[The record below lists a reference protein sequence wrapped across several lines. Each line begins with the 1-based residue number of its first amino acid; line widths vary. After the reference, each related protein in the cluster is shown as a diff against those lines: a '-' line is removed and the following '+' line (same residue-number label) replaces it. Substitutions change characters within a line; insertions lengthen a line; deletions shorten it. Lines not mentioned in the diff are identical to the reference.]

1 MYSINEIV
9 SAEISKQLHDG
20 KRIISI
26 KLPTHEDF
34 NEFLNV
40 QDFDIYFWDDV
51 NKKVRFKPKN
61 INVIIKWFIW
71 LVKVALFVL
80 QCVFVWQISILTIF
94 NLSLECSSLGRNLST
109 NDKFDKGLVLSISKH
124 IKIHKRP
131 RKRYRKIKKAI
142 CIIIDD
148 KTPSEQRN
156 SALILA
162 DLINNKYVSDAAI
175 VILSKICLLRPQ
187 QTMLPIDDL
196 SSEESAFVNDFGMDI
211 LTCIRNENYVLATRY
226 LSDFITAEGVSNLYV
241 FNFVMQCLAF
251 CFKNLNCADLKELF
265 ASNSLN
271 IQQEISFGID
281 KKFVEFSTT
290 ERNFLKF
297 CYGYIQQYYRNIAG
311 IQSADFD
318 IRFTKIIEDIKSALC
333 NKNEYLSAAK
343 LYSKFAT
350 TENAVDAFIIAYIH
364 SEFIDNTVSDECLLS
379 IRQYADRSEKAAL
392 FLIALELSYK
402 ENPTVDEINALINR
416 LKELAFTNPILRLCY
431 YYLLVNPVYK
441 SEECCYNQFLNDFRA
456 AYMEIP
462 CGNDAFKC
470 LFGSQFILLFAT
482 IENVDLRKKYAKFAT
497 LTLLP
502 YVMQRKELLKDKNV
516 YIRICRSMNGIYV
529 DNFHSNLTMMEKA
542 VSENNIKNKE
552 ILYFR
557 LNLGA
562 MYTYCGKYSAA
573 IKTYKKISNTEIKCL
588 PLSIRST
595 FENNLAIFRYKVN
608 PSNKEAQKQ
617 YRTLSNYFNKNYE
630 SITTEEAR
638 HIAINIAIFSI
649 LAHLDRG
656 LIDESIKRADALC
669 DDNFYKFYMEQV
681 RLLYVVLYDVEFPNQ
696 VSVDSVFFIN
706 KKSFFE
712 QKYVA
717 LSHALKQRLTDIAQI
732 NAFLAKE
739 LSAFDNDFD
748 YFKNA
753 DMFSLIERWYE

>member
-1 MYSINEIV
+1 MYSVDEIV
-9 SAEISKQLHDG
+9 SKEINKQLHDG
-20 KRIISI
+20 KRVVSI
-26 KLPTHEDF
+26 KLPTHE
-34 NEFLNV
+34 EFSEYLNV
-40 QDFDIYFWDDV
+40 QDFDIYFWDIAK
-51 NKKVRFKPKN
+51 KKVRFKPK
-61 INVIIKWFIW
+61 ITSVAIKWLVW
-71 LVKVALFVL
+71 LVKVALFGL
-80 QCVFVWQISILTIF
+80 QCFFAWPISIFTIF
-94 NLSLECSSLGRNLST
+94 NLSLECISLGRNLST
-109 NDKFDKGLVLSISKH
+109 NDKLDKDLIQSISKH

-131 RKRYRKIKKAI
+131 RKHYKKIKKAI

-148 KTPSEQRN
+148 KTPAEQRN
-156 SALILA
+156 TALILA

-175 VILSKICLLRPQ
+175 VILSKVCLLRPQ
-187 QTMLPIDDL
+187 QTILPIDDL
-196 SSEESAFVNDFGMDI
+196 SSEDSAFVNDFGMDI
-211 LTCIRNENYVLATRY
+211 LTCIRNEDYVLATRY
-226 LSDFITAEGVSNLYV
+226 LSDFITSQGVSNLSV

-271 IQQEISFGID
+271 IQQEISFGLD

-297 CYGYIQQYYRNIAG
+297 CYGYIQQYYHNIAG

-318 IRFTKIIEDIKSALC
+318 VRFTHIIEDIKSALC
-333 NKNEYLSAAK
+333 NKNEYFSAAK

-350 TENAVDAFIIAYIH
+350 TENAVEAFIIAYIH
-364 SEFIDNTVSDECLLS
+364 SEYIDNTVSDECLLS
-379 IRQYADRSEKAAL
+379 IMQYKDTSEKAAL
-392 FLIALELSYK
+392 FLTAFELSSK

-416 LKELAFTNPILRLCY
+416 LEELAFANPILRLCY

-441 SEECCYNQFLNDFRA
+441 SEECCYDQFLKDFRA
-456 AYMEIP
+456 AYNEIP
-462 CGNDAFKC
+462 SGNDAFKC
-470 LFGSQFILLFAT
+470 LFGSQFILLFST
-482 IENVDLRKKYAKFAT
+482 IENVDLRKKHAKFAT

-529 DNFHSNLTMMEKA
+529 DNFHSNLALMENA
-542 VSENNIKNKE
+542 VSKNNIKNRE

-573 IKTYKKISNTEIKCL
+573 IKTYKKISNAEIKCL

-595 FENNLAIFRYKVN
+595 FENNLAVFRYKAN
-608 PSNKEAQKQ
+608 PSNKEALKQ
-617 YRTLSNYFNKNYE
+617 YRTLSNYFIKNYE
-630 SITTEEAR
+630 STTSEEAR

-656 LIDESIKRADALC
+656 LIDESIQRADALC
-669 DDNFYKFYMEQV
+669 DDNYYKFYMQQV
-681 RLLYVVLYDVEFPNQ
+681 RLLYAVLYDVEFPSQ

-717 LSHALKQRLTDIAQI
+717 LSHAQKQRLTDIAQI